1 MNKKFLKKI
10 IAHSPE
16 DLKLISACCSEGKVK
31 ISELKYLPKNKIFL
45 VFINRIVKEIENKKD
60 RVNSI
65 IKFEYIYSSKSK
77 NINQKNMDLTL
88 ELIAIDLYKKDI
100 KIVDLT
106 KSKIIDNKK
115 HSGFLKSRIL
125 YIYIILI
132 SIVPLFRLLKK
143 NPPDFFIAQLI
154 TSLPLFLNYIM
165 KFKTKFILRI
175 SGLPKL
181 NLIRHFFWKLS
192 VKNVYALTCPTNET
206 KNYLSE
212 KNL

>member
-45 VFINRIVKEIENKKD
+45 VFINRIVNEIENKKD

-88 ELIAIDLYKKDI
+88 ELIAIDLYKKDQNYEI
-100 KIVDLT
+100 ILLFSNGFITLT
-106 KSKIIDNKK
+106 AEIIDVVLED
-115 HSGFLKSRIL
+115 LK
-125 YIYIILI
+125 
-132 SIVPLFRLLKK
+132 
-143 NPPDFFIAQLI
+143 D
-154 TSLPLFLNYIM
+154 
-165 KFKTKFILRI
+165 
-175 SGLPKL
+175 
-181 NLIRHFFWKLS
+181 
-192 VKNVYALTCPTNET
+192 
-206 KNYLSE
+206 
-212 KNL
+212 

>member
-88 ELIAIDLYKKDI
+88 ELIAIDLFKKDQNYEI
-100 KIVDLT
+100 ILLFSNNGFITLT
-106 KSKIIDNKK
+106 AEIIDVVLED
-115 HSGFLKSRIL
+115 LK
-125 YIYIILI
+125 
-132 SIVPLFRLLKK
+132 
-143 NPPDFFIAQLI
+143 D
-154 TSLPLFLNYIM
+154 
-165 KFKTKFILRI
+165 
-175 SGLPKL
+175 
-181 NLIRHFFWKLS
+181 
-192 VKNVYALTCPTNET
+192 
-206 KNYLSE
+206 
-212 KNL
+212 